1 MYIDKTITQ
10 LQVND
15 SVWKQTVLRGS
26 WMLKRSGA
34 DARAH
39 TNIRRN
45 IYMYFYLRSMSGV
58 RTPRQT
64 NGANDTQRW
73 AFLSIR

>member
-1 MYIDKTITQ
+1 
-10 LQVND
+10 
-15 SVWKQTVLRGS
+15 
-26 WMLKRSGA
+26 MLKRSGA

-64 NGANDTQRW
+64 NGANDTQR
-73 AFLSIR
+73 